1 MQARRYL
8 VLIATVAMLVAVVAM
23 PAAAS
28 SAGSFVSKINSS
40 RAAAGLA
47 PVESDWD
54 LSDNARSH
62 SNLMADRGELF
73 HSSNL
78 GSVTTGWERLGENVG
93 VGPDDVSA
101 MHTAFMSSSAHR
113 KNILGDFNYVGVGV
127 TIDAEGFLWVTVI
140 FMKAAPGLNGGG
152 TTTTTTA
159 PPVTTTTTAPPVTTT
174 TTAPPVTTTTT
185 APPVT
190 TTTTTTTQPSYDPPG
205 PGSTTTT
212 LPPTPPPSQP
222 PAGGPP
228 AGDRPEVTEGSSA
241 AADAYNELVSRYP
254 RFGLPSPPAT
264 MD

>member
-47 PVESDWD
+47 PVESYWD

-174 TTAPPVTTTTT
+174 TT
-185 APPVT
+185 
-190 TTTTTTTQPSYDPPG
+190 TTTQPSYDPPG